1 LNVRR
6 DSKFAGLAG
15 IRQLGRRMS
24 EALRLNG
31 AIPFFRPHLGVNGA
45 TIDLGEGPIINYSGY
60 NYLGLS
66 GHPEVSAAAKAA
78 IDRYGTS
85 AGASRI
91 VAGEIPLHREL
102 ETELAD
108 FLGAEDCLAFVSGY
122 NTNVTT
128 IGHLYGRRDLLL
140 HDAQAHNSLIKG
152 CLQSHARRIDFAHND
167 IAAVDHNLAVHRAAY
182 KRVLVIVEGAYS
194 MAGDAPDLAQ
204 LADVCLRHQADLL
217 VDEAHSIGTLGATGR
232 GLVEHQGLKVN
243 PIDVHTGTLSK
254 ALASCGG
261 FVAGDAT
268 LIEYLRYS
276 APGFIFS
283 VGLPP
288 ADTAAALAAL
298 RILRREPGRVL
309 QLQARAA
316 EFRRAAFAAGLEVSL
331 NDPTPIVPVRIGD
344 QHRCMQ
350 ISMQLLGE
358 GINVQPVVYP
368 AVAANEAMLRFFLT
382 SEHTSEQIRF
392 TIERLGLAVG
402 DSRRAAAGE

>member
-1 LNVRR
+1 VRR
-6 DSKFAGLAG
+6 DSKFAGLAA
-15 IRQLGRRMS
+15 IRQLSRRLT
-24 EALRLNG
+24 EILRLNR
-31 AIPFFRPHLGVNGA
+31 AIPFYRPHLGTNSA
-45 TIDLGEGPIINYSGY
+45 IIDLGEGPIINYSGY

-91 VAGEIPLHREL
+91 VGGEIPLHREL
-102 ETELAD
+102 ERELAE
-108 FLGAEDCLAFVSGY
+108 FIGAEDCLAFVSGY

-152 CLQSHARRIDFAHND
+152 CLQSHARHIHFAHND
-167 IAAVDHNLAVHRAAY
+167 IAAVERKLELHRAAH

-194 MAGDAPDLAQ
+194 MAGDVPDLAQ
-204 LADVCLRHQADLL
+204 LTRVCELHSADLL
-217 VDEAHSIGTLGATGR
+217 VDEAHSIGTLGPTGR
-232 GLVEHQGLKVN
+232 GLVEHQGLPRN

-298 RILRREPGRVL
+298 RILRREPERVL
-309 QLQARAA
+309 QLQSRAA
-316 EFRRAAFAAGLEVSL
+316 EFRSAAFAAGLEVSPH
-331 NDPTPIVPVRIGD
+331 DPTPIVPVRIGD
-344 QHRCMQ
+344 QHLCMR
-350 ISMQLLGE
+350 ISMQLLAQ

-368 AVAANEAMLRFFLT
+368 AVAAHEAMLRFFLT

-392 TIERLGLAVG
+392 TVERLALAVRG
-402 DSRRAAAGE
+402 TSRAAAGE

>member
-1 LNVRR
+1 VRR

-24 EALRLNG
+24 EALRVNG
-31 AIPFFRPHLGVNGA
+31 EIPFFRPHHGPNGA
-45 TIDLGEGPIINYSGY
+45 SIDLGDGPILNFSGY

-91 VAGEIPLHREL
+91 VSGEIPLHREL
-102 ETELAD
+102 EREIAD

-140 HDAQAHNSLIKG
+140 HDAEAHNSLIKG
-152 CLQSHARRIDFAHND
+152 CLQAQARRIAFAHND
-167 IAAVDHNLAVHRAAY
+167 VGAVESILAARRSAY
-182 KRVLVIVEGAYS
+182 ERVLVVTEGAFS
-194 MAGDAPDLAQ
+194 MSGNVAPLDALA
-204 LADVCLRHQADLL
+204 AACARHGADLM
-217 VDEAHSIGTLGATGR
+217 VDEAHSIGTLGASGR
-232 GLVEHQGLKVN
+232 GLVEHLGLAGS

-283 VGLPP
+283 VGLSP
-288 ADTAAALAAL
+288 ADAAAALAAL
-298 RILRREPGRVL
+298 RVLRREPERVRR
-309 QLQARAA
+309 LQARTQ
-316 EFRRAAFAAGLEVSL
+316 EFRAAAAAAGLEVAPA
-331 NDPTPIVPVRIGD
+331 DPTPIVPVRIGD
-344 QHRCMQ
+344 QHRCMR
-350 ISMQLLGE
+350 ISMQLLAQ

-368 AVAANEAMLRFFLT
+368 AVSARQALLRFFIT
-382 SEHTSEQIRF
+382 SEHTPAQIRL
-392 TIERLGLAVG
+392 TVERLAQAVQDPGLA
-402 DSRRAAAGE
+402 AATA

>member
-1 LNVRR
+1 VRR

-15 IRQLGRRMS
+15 IRYLTRRMA

-31 AIPFFRPHLGVNGA
+31 ANPFFRPHLGVNGA
-45 TIDLGEGPIINYSGY
+45 MIDLGKGPIINYSGY

-66 GHPEVSAAAKAA
+66 GHPEVSAAARAA

-102 ETELAD
+102 EAELAD

-128 IGHLYGRRDLLL
+128 VGHLYDRRDLML

-152 CLQSHARRIDFAHND
+152 CLQSHARRVEFPHND
-167 IAAVDHNLAVHRAAY
+167 VEAIDRILATHRDAY

-194 MAGDAPDLAQ
+194 MAGDAPDLAR
-204 LADVCLRHQADLL
+204 LADVCRQRNADLL
-217 VDEAHSIGTLGATGR
+217 VDAAHSIGTLGPTGR
-232 GLVEHQGLKVN
+232 GLVEHQGLKFN

-268 LIEYLRYS
+268 LIEYLRYT

-298 RILRREPGRVL
+298 RILRREPERVL
-309 QLQARAA
+309 RLQSRAA
-316 EFRRAAFAAGLEVSL
+316 EFRHAAFEAGLQVVP

-350 ISMQLLGE
+350 ISMELLGD

-392 TIERLGLAVG
+392 TIERLSLAVG
-402 DSRRAAAGE
+402 EVRRAVAGE